1 MDEEVG
7 LSCLTVDLGARV
19 DNAALCVTEHRV
31 ADSVFVTEKRLVM
44 LAFFHI
50 EHLHSVIALR
60 GEDVSTFIVE
70 VERDDGGG
78 LPWVLI
84 TSEVLFCVSMCLRS

>member
-44 LAFFHI
+44 LAFFHTV
-50 EHLHSVIALR
+50 HLHSVIALR

-84 TSEVLFCVSMCLRS
+84 TSEVLGWSI